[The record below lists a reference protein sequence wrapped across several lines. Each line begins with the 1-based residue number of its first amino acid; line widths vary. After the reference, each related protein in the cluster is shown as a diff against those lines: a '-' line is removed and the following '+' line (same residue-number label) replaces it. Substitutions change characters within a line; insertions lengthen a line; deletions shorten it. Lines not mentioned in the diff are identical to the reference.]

1 MSHKIPGA
9 LELYRPALDSYMT
22 ELFQSKHHELYE
34 MMRHQL
40 GWEKG
45 SLSYPGKY
53 IRPSLM
59 LVSVEGCGGDVDK
72 ALPGAAAIELLHNF
86 SLIHDDI
93 QDESFLRRGRPT
105 VWNNWSKSQAIN
117 AGDGMYAVSRLT
129 LLDLLDKGVAHDRV
143 IAAARFL
150 DETCLA
156 LCEGQYN
163 DLLFETQLNVSLPQ
177 YDNMIK
183 NKTASVFK
191 CAFEMGAVIAE
202 GAGSRSEALGVLGL
216 ELGLAY
222 QIIDD
227 ILDIWGDSET
237 GKQIGIDLRRGKK
250 SLPIVYGLNNAS
262 SDQYSKLKS
271 IYESSSENRDVNEI
285 KKILDDMKAKEYCL
299 MEAKNH
305 WNRAK
310 TLLDEIEMPKNSM
323 ESILLS
329 GQYLLERMK

>member
-9 LELYRPALDSYMT
+9 LEHYRLPIDSYMT

-40 GWEKG
+40 GWEEG
-45 SLSYPGKY
+45 SLTYPGKY

-72 ALPGAAAIELLHNF
+72 ALPGAAALELLHNF

-93 QDESFLRRGRPT
+93 QDDSVLRRGRPT

-117 AGDGMYAVSRLT
+117 AGDGMYAISRLT
-129 LLDLLDKGVAHDRV
+129 LLDLLDKGIPHDRV

-163 DLLFETQLNVSLPQ
+163 DLLFEDQLTVSLAE
-177 YDNMIK
+177 YDNMIT

-202 GAGSRSEALGVLGL
+202 GSGTRSKALGILGL

-222 QIIDD
+222 QIVDD

-250 SLPIVYGLNNAS
+250 SLPIVYGLNNSS

-271 IYESSSENRDVNEI
+271 IYQSSAENRDVDEI
-285 KKILDDMKAKEYCL
+285 KNILDVMKAKEYCL
-299 MEAKNH
+299 IEAKNH

-310 TLLDEIEMPKNSM
+310 VLLDGIEMPKDSM

>member
-1 MSHKIPGA
+1 M
-9 LELYRPALDSYMT
+9 
-22 ELFQSKHHELYE
+22 
-34 MMRHQL
+34 
-40 GWEKG
+40 
-45 SLSYPGKY
+45 
-53 IRPSLM
+53 
-59 LVSVEGCGGDVDK
+59 V
-72 ALPGAAAIELLHNF
+72 
-86 SLIHDDI
+86 
-93 QDESFLRRGRPT
+93 
-105 VWNNWSKSQAIN
+105 
-117 AGDGMYAVSRLT
+117 
-129 LLDLLDKGVAHDRV
+129 DLLDKGVAHDRG

-237 GKQIGIDLRRGKK
+237 
-250 SLPIVYGLNNAS
+250 
-262 SDQYSKLKS
+262 
-271 IYESSSENRDVNEI
+271 
-285 KKILDDMKAKEYCL
+285 
-299 MEAKNH
+299 
-305 WNRAK
+305 
-310 TLLDEIEMPKNSM
+310 
-323 ESILLS
+323 
-329 GQYLLERMK
+329 